1 MKNLIAFVDESGNS
15 GVKIFNGTDKF
26 HWVGVMLSSHDV
38 ELVKDELHELL
49 KTVDF
54 QELHAG
60 ELGVGRINLIAKG
73 LIKLYKDI
81 DAKFIFSR
89 VEREHVATMKFV
101 DLLFDNANN
110 EAAPRELYNV
120 KFNRLLVTYAMAK
133 TMTTEHRKKFWNVL
147 GLLDRGVSDFQE
159 LMKEVQQHCIAN
171 PKYIPDTELFSEI
184 FDYAITHPTQI
195 LELDILGKERE
206 RIREEGPRDDSDDVF
221 TNTAKYR
228 SANLASFN
236 ITIGAMNRYLA
247 RENANICRLVHDE
260 QNEFY
265 KQLKVAYD
273 NNTKIIDSSEL
284 YSGPIIDAA
293 NYFSGNIEFVNSAN
307 NVGVQLVDLAIWLGK
322 RVNDMKQDLK
332 GDCLELY
339 KFIAERSVLDG
350 FSLEQ
355 LEYTLAEEINK

>member
-1 MKNLIAFVDESGNS
+1 VKNLTAFVDESGNS
-15 GVKIFNGTDKF
+15 GVKIFSGTEKF
-26 HWVGVMLSSHDV
+26 HWVGVMLSPHDV

-49 KTVDF
+49 KTVGF

-60 ELGVGRINLIAKG
+60 KLGVGNINSIAKG

-101 DLLFDNANN
+101 DLIFDNANN
-110 EAAPRELYNV
+110 ESAPGELYNV
-120 KFNRLLVTYAMAK
+120 KINRFLITYAMAK
-133 TMTTEHRKKFWNVL
+133 TMTTEHRKRFWNVL
-147 GLLDRGVSDFQE
+147 GLLDKGVNEFQE
-159 LMKEVQQHCIAN
+159 LMKEIKQHCIAN
-171 PKYIPDTELFSEI
+171 PDYIPDTELFSAI
-184 FDYAITHPTQI
+184 FDYAIAHPTQI
-195 LELDILGKERE
+195 LELDILGEERG
-206 RIREEGPRDDSDDVF
+206 RIHREGPRDDSDDVF

-228 SANLASFN
+228 SANLATFN
-236 ITIGAMNRYLA
+236 ITIGAMNHYLA
-247 RENANICRLVHDE
+247 RENSRICKLVHDE

-284 YSGPIIDAA
+284 YSGPIIDVAD
-293 NYFSGNIEFVNSAN
+293 YFNGDIEFVNSAN
-307 NVGVQLVDLAIWLGK
+307 NVGVQLVDLAIWLGR
-322 RVNDMKQDLK
+322 RVYDLKQDLK

-355 LEYTLAEEINK
+355 LEYTLAEAYSK